1 MFPVIILFIILGF
14 LAYKYYNYGNSVESN
29 FIFRFLNNFINNIPS
44 LFKYFYMLVFWI
56 LPLDTVFVKL
66 KNRILGGNSTSWFK
80 SDREQWGMWSPW
92 KNQQFGLIG
101 LGILISFSLLYF
113 SFTTPGFIKFFKWPT
128 IITFTIIFCAFFALL
143 LRNDYSLNMNNPF
156 PAQGTN
162 NDKTSWLFDR
172 TSNYLKY
179 LIGTGLIL
187 AILFIILYFFGKNVL
202 FTTGGTFILM
212 SLIFVGFLGVL
223 YWKLSKNDKI
233 QKLIKKY
240 SFVGKLY
247 YLLFLIPCLFQD
259 TVKFI
264 YDNVRHTPNTVY
276 IVFILELL
284 LISFYLIL
292 PIIQKYFYTMMPG
305 NKDKSDLIKIDIRN
319 KETEI
324 IILENQI
331 KDIKK
336 YKSLTNADWD
346 NIIER
351 GLNESDK
358 EEDLKSYLIDYLGF
372 MEEKGE
378 AGMDVKEAIK
388 YVQESVSK
396 IRGLEM
402 KIDRNKND
410 IKELK
415 EMQKFDYSDKSV
427 VLLRDPIYL
436 KTQSTLFNNYN
447 ENRPDDYLKYNYN
460 YAISC
465 WVFLHSNRKRNE
477 YVPILNYANRPTI
490 LYNSYNNKLKIVMN
504 NGKFMDN
511 KCKNTEIDL
520 NTFYNDISYDKD
532 VLSDYFKDNDM
543 INKKK
548 SNCFRKKTITY
559 KNFPLQK
566 WTNIVINFDDGVLD
580 VFVNSKLIATVDS
593 IVPYMERDNVIVGSV
608 NGISGGI
615 CNVVYFPNSISKERI
630 DLNYNLLK
638 NKNPPII

>member
-1 MFPVIILFIILGF
+1 M
-14 LAYKYYNYGNSVESN
+14 
-29 FIFRFLNNFINNIPS
+29 
-44 LFKYFYMLVFWI
+44 
-56 LPLDTVFVKL
+56 
-66 KNRILGGNSTSWFK
+66 
-80 SDREQWGMWSPW
+80 
-92 KNQQFGLIG
+92 
-101 LGILISFSLLYF
+101 
-113 SFTTPGFIKFFKWPT
+113 
-128 IITFTIIFCAFFALL
+128 
-143 LRNDYSLNMNNPF
+143 
-156 PAQGTN
+156 
-162 NDKTSWLFDR
+162 
-172 TSNYLKY
+172 
-179 LIGTGLIL
+179 
-187 AILFIILYFFGKNVL
+187 
-202 FTTGGTFILM
+202 
-212 SLIFVGFLGVL
+212 
-223 YWKLSKNDKI
+223 
-233 QKLIKKY
+233 
-240 SFVGKLY
+240 
-247 YLLFLIPCLFQD
+247 
-259 TVKFI
+259 
-264 YDNVRHTPNTVY
+264 
-276 IVFILELL
+276 
-284 LISFYLIL
+284 
-292 PIIQKYFYTMMPG
+292 
-305 NKDKSDLIKIDIRN
+305 
-319 KETEI
+319 
-324 IILENQI
+324 ENQI

-511 KCKNTEIDL
+511 KCKNSEIDL